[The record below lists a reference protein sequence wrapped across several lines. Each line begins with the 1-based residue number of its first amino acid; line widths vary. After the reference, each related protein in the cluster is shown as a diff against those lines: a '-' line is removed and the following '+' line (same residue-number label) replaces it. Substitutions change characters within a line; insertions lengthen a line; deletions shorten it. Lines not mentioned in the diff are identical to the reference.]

1 MKQGNREK
9 LSVTVSPH
17 LYEVV
22 ERYAERAKVTKSK
35 VVEEAIRLWERSRQA
50 AVAREGYQREGGPCR
65 RGGVSSR
72 PGRDRGGV
80 GGAPPRGSSWGSRA
94 RSFSVRDR
102 LQKGQDPAN

>member
-9 LSVTVSPH
+9 LSVTVSPR

-50 AVAREGYQREGGPCR
+50 AVAREGTRIFPSWTRSGRSRWSAPQRF
-65 RGGVSSR
+65 V
-72 PGRDRGGV
+72 V
-80 GGAPPRGSSWGSRA
+80 GMSC
-94 RSFSVRDR
+94 SF
-102 LQKGQDPAN
+102 LFPT

>member
-1 MKQGNREK
+1 LILEGRTVKQGNREK

-50 AVAREGYQREGGPCR
+50 AVAREGYQRMAKE
-65 RGGVSSR
+65 
-72 PGRDRGGV
+72 D
-80 GGAPPRGSSWGSRA
+80 
-94 RSFSVRDR
+94 
-102 LQKGQDPAN
+102 LANAEAYLPVMDEIGEE